1 MIKDSASVREW
12 KDGWQLVLACFF
24 GFSFFSVMS
33 ASMAVFM
40 VPLGEEFRWSRTL
53 LSSGVAIA
61 SGTTAVLS
69 PFFGMLIDRF
79 GSRRVAMPGLIASIV
94 AISCFSFADGTST
107 QWLLL
112 WAFYAVISISIKTT
126 VWTTAVTGFFRTSQG
141 LALGITLSGIAFA
154 QTVVPPLASGLIAS
168 QGWRAAYIWL
178 GCGWGGVTFVFCY
191 LFLHDCGKKASERD
205 ALADAVPSKP
215 NGLTPAQAWRNSA
228 LQRVAITTFLMVL
241 LTIGLLVH
249 QIEIMIA
256 AGISQGEAAWVA
268 SLAGIAGIVG
278 KLLTGALLDRYRTTW
293 IGALTMAATAIGFI
307 MLFDEWE
314 TTGLLVPAM
323 IICGY
328 SAGTALQIGSYYTA
342 KYAGFR
348 NFGTIYGVLTSI
360 VALGSG
366 LGPLAAG
373 ATYDLAGSYSP
384 FLATGVIGSLVC
396 GVLILTLPDYPDWAT
411 DNTSTRRDVAPGK
424 EMA

>member
-1 MIKDSASVREW
+1 MVTDTAAVREW

-40 VPLGEEFRWSRTL
+40 VPLGIEFQWSRTL

-61 SGTTAVLS
+61 SGTTAILS

-79 GSRRVAMPGLIASIV
+79 GARRVAMPGLVVSIV
-94 AISCFSFADGTST
+94 AISCFSLADGSPA
-107 QWLLL
+107 QWLML

-126 VWTTAVTGFFRTSQG
+126 VWTTAVTSFFRSSQG

-154 QTVVPPLASGLIAS
+154 QTVVPPLAHWLIQS
-168 QGWRAAYIWL
+168 FGWRVAYIWL
-178 GCGWGGVTFVFCY
+178 GCGWGGITLVFCY
-191 LFLHDCGKKASERD
+191 LFLHEAGSRSHADVSSTKSAGFRSE
-205 ALADAVPSKP
+205 
-215 NGLTPAQAWRNSA
+215 GLTPSQAWRNSA
-228 LQRVAITTFLMVL
+228 LRRVAIATFVMVL

-249 QIEIMIA
+249 QIEIMLS
-256 AGISQGEAAWVA
+256 AGISQYEAAWVA
-268 SLAGIAGIVG
+268 SLAGISGIAG

-307 MLFDEWE
+307 MLFDEWDA
-314 TTGLLVPAM
+314 TMQLVPAM

-373 ATYDLAGSYSP
+373 ATYDLAGSYTP
-384 FLATGVIGSLVC
+384 FLAVGVVGSLLS
-396 GVLILTLPDYPDWAT
+396 GVLIWTLPQYPVWSASDGNGQSDA
-411 DNTSTRRDVAPGK
+411 SS
-424 EMA
+424 